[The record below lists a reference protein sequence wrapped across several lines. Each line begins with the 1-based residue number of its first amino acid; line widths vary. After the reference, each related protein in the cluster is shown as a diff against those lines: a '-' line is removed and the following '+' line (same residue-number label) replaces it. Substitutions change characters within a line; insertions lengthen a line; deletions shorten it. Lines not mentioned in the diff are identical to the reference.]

1 MRSAL
6 PQQIIHLLQFTMHT
20 EHWLLETPGNYSTS
34 QWSSW
39 PWPLVKAIGK
49 MSGRWPIFPFC
60 CCSVT
65 QPCLTL
71 RDPMDSS
78 TPGFPVL
85 HHLPEPAQT
94 HVHWVSDAIQ
104 PSRPLSSPSP
114 PALSLSQHQG
124 PNCFVVACMRTV
136 GERQKETVHLSS
148 WVKLRPKYLQLATQ
162 KSKIDQEPFQKIPVG
177 DAFKVCCLANILWF
191 YNNKYLRWRDILEQ
205 FAG

>member
-60 CCSVT
+60 CYSVT

-78 TPGFPVL
+78 TPDFPVL

-104 PSRPLSSPSP
+104 PSRLLPSVFPSIRVQIALLWLVWGLWERGKRKQCIYLLGSNSGPSTSNLQHKSP
-114 PALSLSQHQG
+114 
-124 PNCFVVACMRTV
+124 
-136 GERQKETVHLSS
+136 K
-148 WVKLRPKYLQLATQ
+148 
-162 KSKIDQEPFQKIPVG
+162 
-177 DAFKVCCLANILWF
+177 
-191 YNNKYLRWRDILEQ
+191 
-205 FAG
+205 